1 MAHVRKR
8 LRQEA
13 NLLRRQCRM
22 FPLLR
27 LLRQILSPLGW
38 EIARANFMVPRWAF
52 GDPYQNPGST
62 VPWSRSGPPA
72 QSSARSTQNAPG
84 RHWTCTSSCSSVTT
98 KYWAET
104 PRGSRWTKQCWPLP
118 KWGGLYASPP
128 AMSSQGDNRTVLHAH
143 DVTRSW
149 LPRAQQ
155 HSEALM
161 DTKAHTPPTVPRT
174 YNNLSDQS
182 SNSALVSCSVSN
194 FMADNVTSIC
204 PILPQSPPHGI
215 APRVDVARSRF
226 GRLFLQLLPL
236 VSNKH
241 LISLSLSLS
250 LSLVS
255 GMQTLISVL
264 LDSRQAERCW
274 GWPTT

>member
-1 MAHVRKR
+1 
-8 LRQEA
+8 
-13 NLLRRQCRM
+13 
-22 FPLLR
+22 
-27 LLRQILSPLGW
+27 
-38 EIARANFMVPRWAF
+38 
-52 GDPYQNPGST
+52 
-62 VPWSRSGPPA
+62 
-72 QSSARSTQNAPG
+72 
-84 RHWTCTSSCSSVTT
+84 
-98 KYWAET
+98 
-104 PRGSRWTKQCWPLP
+104 
-118 KWGGLYASPP
+118 
-128 AMSSQGDNRTVLHAH
+128 
-143 DVTRSW
+143 
-149 LPRAQQ
+149 
-155 HSEALM
+155 M